1 MNGIRFD
8 ARDLAS
14 TRAVRR
20 GVAVAILVLASTVG
34 CIERTVTINTEPQ
47 GATVFLNDEEVGQS
61 PVRVPFTWYGDY
73 DIILR
78 KEGFKTVQ
86 AHHRLHTPWYQYPFI
101 DIVSE
106 CFIPFTIHDDHVIDT
121 FALETYVAP
130 DKDELLHRSG
140 ELRARALSETG
151 G

>member
-8 ARDLAS
+8 ARGLAS
-14 TRAVRR
+14 ARLAHCGIAV
-20 GVAVAILVLASTVG
+20 VVLVCALTTG

-73 DIILR
+73 DIIIR
-78 KEGFKTVQ
+78 KDGFKTVQ
-86 AHHRLHTPWYQYPFI
+86 THHRIHTPWYQYPFI

-121 FALETYVAP
+121 FALETYEAP
-130 DKDELLHRSG
+130 DKGELLYRSG
-140 ELRARALSETG
+140 EMRARALLESG